1 VVALGNALSVNL
13 APARVE
19 EVSDPQQ
26 AIASLRK
33 SDTSFAATATGAPGH
48 HTVFAKVRQGEIAWW
63 VPIDFE
69 TRPALE
75 IVASAEQRPGDVRF
89 RLRNNTDR
97 AISAPVAGVTSATPV
112 AARSESAEVSLP
124 ASGMLPGANRVRAA
138 AVEALVTNWSIR
150 AQNVAWDEVD
160 LSGAFNDRVTQIFQ
174 NRYVSPRSPYASLS
188 IPVQGIGGWAD
199 NKTTAEIDDSG
210 LRAAARAHGGIFSI
224 PDGIPFRTPGDAD
237 AKNIVFTSQ
246 WDNYPREKAVP
257 LSGKARHVYL
267 LMAGSTNFMQS
278 RMDNAEVVVAY
289 ADGTSER
296 LALENPSTWWPIEQ
310 DYMIDDYQFQRPGP
324 LPPRVDLKTAT
335 ARFPEIG
342 KDRKIPGGS
351 ATVLDMPLDPA
362 KELKS
367 LTVRTIANEV
377 VVGLMSVTLA
387 R

>member
-1 VVALGNALSVNL
+1 
-13 APARVE
+13 
-19 EVSDPQQ
+19 
-26 AIASLRK
+26 
-33 SDTSFAATATGAPGH
+33 
-48 HTVFAKVRQGEIAWW
+48 
-63 VPIDFE
+63 
-69 TRPALE
+69 
-75 IVASAEQRPGDVRF
+75 
-89 RLRNNTDR
+89 
-97 AISAPVAGVTSATPV
+97 
-112 AARSESAEVSLP
+112 
-124 ASGMLPGANRVRAA
+124 MLPGANRVRAA